1 MRTSVNKLSFFI
13 GSSPDCQVPTLGCVT
28 TLPFLGRPTACR
40 DSVTCLSPVAFSIA
54 TGGHPVCAHVL
65 SCFRCVQLFV
75 TLWTVDRQAPL
86 SMEFSR
92 QEYWSELP
100 CPPSGGFPHPGI
112 KPMSSASPALQVDS
126 LLLSHWRSPCVCGAG
141 PNYSY
146 AERKLTLACITMQ
159 ILIAPMY
166 TLMTQPFTQL

>member
-1 MRTSVNKLSFFI
+1 MQGLSY
-13 GSSPDCQVPTLGCVT
+13 
-28 TLPFLGRPTACR
+28 
-40 DSVTCLSPVAFSIA
+40 LSISCTFSIA
-54 TGGHPVCAHVL
+54 AGGHPVCVHVL

-75 TLWTVDRQAPL
+75 TLWTVDRQPPL

-100 CPPSGGFPHPGI
+100 CPPSGGFPDPGI

-126 LLLSHWRSPCVCGAG
+126 LLLSHWISPCVCGAG
-141 PNYSY
+141 PSYSY
-146 AERKLTLACITMQ
+146 AERKLTLTCISMQ

-166 TLMTQPFTQL
+166 TLMIQPFTQL